1 LQSPYGFMGE
11 KRIFCGKLNMSDNAA
26 HIEKCNDRDLHFMSL
41 AMQMAKEVKGTTFP
55 NPAVGA
61 VIVKNGTIVGKGAT
75 SFCGGPHAEKNALDA
90 AKGKARGA
98 TLYVT
103 LEPCCHFG
111 KTSPCTRA
119 IINAGIRRVHVSIKD
134 PNPLVRGKGIR
145 SLRNRGIEVITG
157 CMEDEAE
164 RINEDFFFWI
174 TKHRPWVSVKLAMTL
189 DGRIADAT
197 GVSKWVTSLEAR
209 TYGHY
214 LRARHA
220 AIGIGRATLEKDD
233 PKLTVRHG
241 KGPNPVRFVFSSKAS
256 VPSGSYFVAIA
267 KKLSRSVLVVAG
279 GVSCSRE
286 KLASGVEVWRT
297 GTTDKR
303 ESLHSFLQM
312 AGSEGLSSVLIE
324 GGSSLASSF
333 IENRLANRLYLF
345 YGNKILGGGL
355 PALAFSRS
363 LALDKCIKL
372 DQMETIRLGRDMM
385 VTGLLARR

>member
-1 LQSPYGFMGE
+1 
-11 KRIFCGKLNMSDNAA
+11 MSENAA
-26 HIEKCNDRDLHFMSL
+26 HSDKCNEQDLHFMSL
-41 AMQMAKEVKGTTFP
+41 AIQMAQEVKGATFP

-61 VIVKNGTIVGKGAT
+61 VIVKNGNIVGKGAT
-75 SFCGGPHAEKNALDA
+75 SYCGGPHAEKNALDA
-90 AKGKARGA
+90 AKAKARGA

-111 KTSPCTRA
+111 KTSPCTCA
-119 IINAGIRRVHVSIKD
+119 IIDAGIRRVHVSIKD
-134 PNPLVRGKGIR
+134 PNPLVQGKGIR
-145 SLRNRGIEVITG
+145 SLRKRGIEVVTG
-157 CMEDEAE
+157 LMEEDAN

-174 TKHRPWVSVKLAMTL
+174 TKRHPWVSVKLAMTL

-197 GVSKWVTSLEAR
+197 GASQWITSIEAR

-220 AIGIGRATLEKDD
+220 AIGIGHTTLEKDD
-233 PKLTVRHG
+233 PKLTVRYG
-241 KGPNPVRFVFSSKAS
+241 KGPNPVRFVFSSKAAA
-256 VPSGSYFVAIA
+256 PSGSYFVAIA
-267 KKLSRSVLVVAG
+267 KKLSRSILVVAG
-279 GVSCSRE
+279 GASCSRE
-286 KLASGVEVWRT
+286 MLANGVEIWRT
-297 GTTDKR
+297 GTVDKN

-324 GGSSLASSF
+324 GGSNLASSF

-355 PALAFSRS
+355 PGLAFSRR

-372 DQMETIRLGRDMM
+372 DRMETMRLGRDMM